1 MVALVTGVAVAVAL
15 MGAVAVAP
23 AQAAGLSETQ
33 IQSIVSLLAS
43 FGADSATIANV
54 SAALRGQATPG
65 TGSGN
70 AGTCPALSRSLQQG
84 SDGADVKALQVF
96 LNGSAST
103 QIAVTGAG
111 SPGLETTYFG
121 GLTKAAVIKF
131 QSANGV
137 SAIGIVGPATRAAIA
152 AVCGTGTTTPPPP
165 GTIPTTGGQISV
177 SASAQPVNSLA
188 VVSASRVPF
197 TTFTVTNNSSA
208 AVTVNSVTV
217 QRVGLGVDA
226 NFSGVVLLDQNG
238 LQTGTAKTLNSNHQ
252 ANLDGF
258 TLAAGASQTFT
269 VAGNI
274 QTDAGGADSG
284 QVVALQVVAINTS
297 ATVSGS
303 LPISG
308 ASHTINTTLT
318 LGSVSTTT
326 SSYDPGAAQ
335 TKNIGD
341 SGVRVSG
348 LRFTAGSAEDLK
360 LYNIRWRQVG
370 TASASD
376 ISNVMTFIGDT
387 GYPTTLSADGK
398 YYTTIFPGGLLIAKG
413 NSIDVY
419 TKVDLTGSNSASRTV
434 DLDIDKVTDVYFVGQ
449 TYGYGI
455 APSGTGTPWF
465 TGYVTTINA
474 GTATTIGK
482 AVEVA
487 AQNIAVNVPNQVL
500 GGFAT
505 DFKGEAV
512 SVTSLPIT
520 IATSSG
526 FYGSDVITSISIVDS
541 NGVVVAGPVDE
552 AATCTTACTVTFTD
566 TITFP
571 TGRHVYTIKGKIPSG
586 VTNNSTVIV
595 TTVPTSWSGVT
606 GQTSG
611 NTISLTQGTS
621 LGEGD
626 A

>member
-1 MVALVTGVAVAVAL
+1 MTITNSSLRLVALVTGVAVALAL
-15 MGAVAVAP
+15 MGAVAIAP
-23 AQAAGLSETQ
+23 AQAAGLTQTQ
-33 IQSIVSLLAS
+33 IQSITSLLAS
-43 FGADSATIANV
+43 FGADAATIANV
-54 SAALRGQATPG
+54 TAALNGQATPG
-65 TGSGN
+65 TGGSGTGG
-70 AGTCPALSRSLQQG
+70 ACPALSRSLQQG
-84 SDGADVKALQVF
+84 SNGADVKALQVF

-111 SPGLETTYFG
+111 SPGNESTYFG
-121 GLTKAAVIKF
+121 GLTKAAVVKF

-152 AVCGTGTTTPPPP
+152 AVCGGTVTGT
-165 GTIPTTGGQISV
+165 GTGTGTTGGQITV
-177 SASAQPVNSLA
+177 SSGAQPVNSLA

-226 NFSGVVLLDQNG
+226 NFSGIVLLDQNG

-258 TLAAGASQTFT
+258 TLAAGASQNFT

-318 LGSVSTTT
+318 LGSVSTTP

-335 TKNIGD
+335 SKSIGD

-370 TASASD
+370 TASASA
-376 ISNVMTFIGDT
+376 ISNVMTFLGDT

-413 NSIDVY
+413 NSIDLY
-419 TKVDLTGSNSASRTV
+419 TKDDLVGSNSPSRTV
-434 DLDIDKVTDVYFVGQ
+434 DL
-449 TYGYGI
+449 
-455 APSGTGTPWF
+455 A
-465 TGYVTTINA
+465 
-474 GTATTIGK
+474 
-482 AVEVA
+482 
-487 AQNIAVNVPNQVL
+487 
-500 GGFAT
+500 
-505 DFKGEAV
+505 
-512 SVTSLPIT
+512 
-520 IATSSG
+520 
-526 FYGSDVITSISIVDS
+526 
-541 NGVVVAGPVDE
+541 
-552 AATCTTACTVTFTD
+552 
-566 TITFP
+566 
-571 TGRHVYTIKGKIPSG
+571 
-586 VTNNSTVIV
+586 
-595 TTVPTSWSGVT
+595 
-606 GQTSG
+606 
-611 NTISLTQGTS
+611 
-621 LGEGD
+621 
-626 A
+626 